1 MSNLDIIFEIL
12 DNRLADGR
20 DNERQEIEEALYG
33 FELETVEFVDYDEEG
48 TTTYQKGN

>member
-12 DNRLADGR
+12 DNRLADSR
-20 DNERQEIEEALYG
+20 DNERLEIEEALDG
-33 FELETVEFVDYDEEG
+33 FELETVEFESYDNDG